1 MVASV
6 QTIDSMHSAS
16 VLAFCYSQPVLVR
29 SKVVK
34 AIKFGVDNDGH
45 FIQFQFGFTGI
56 NFVQTN
62 SPDTFELCLSVDAFG
77 FSTLFLFVDCS
88 KQKRERER

>member
-1 MVASV
+1 LYEAKLLKPSSEITTLDDG
-6 QTIDSMHSAS
+6 TII
-16 VLAFCYSQPVLVR
+16 
-29 SKVVK
+29 
-34 AIKFGVDNDGH
+34 IKFGGDNGGH
-45 FIQFQFGFTGI
+45 FIQFQFGFTGM

-62 SPDTFELCLSVDAFG
+62 NPDTFELCLSLDAFG